1 MKALKPM
8 IILII
13 VTAVIILM
21 IPAILV
27 LPFSNESASGKLV
40 EKLETS
46 KKVNSVE
53 KNTGPALEVSVYRE
67 AAQSIEDVPL
77 EDYVRGVVA
86 AEMPADFE
94 PEALKA
100 QALTARTY
108 IVKQLITKNVKDAP
122 KGANVTDTESH
133 QVYKNDKELKRIWG
147 SDYSWKIK
155 KIKTAVEETNG
166 QILTYDSNPIEATF
180 FSTSNGYTENSE
192 DYWPNKIPY
201 LKSVE
206 SPWDKDSPKFYSQQV
221 MSIDD
226 FQNKLGVQLSSKA
239 AIGTI
244 TAKTAGKRVAKVEI
258 GGKELTG
265 KQIREKLNL
274 KSSDFSWIRKGNQVI
289 IYTKGFGHGVG
300 MSQYGAN
307 GMAQQGKTY
316 KNIIQHYYKGVQIT
330 AAAPYLTK
338 ITANK

>member
-1 MKALKPM
+1 MM
-8 IILII
+8 IIILA
-13 VTAVIILM
+13 TALIILM

-27 LPFSNESASGKLV
+27 LPFSKETENRQLAEN
-40 EKLETS
+40 LEPA
-46 KKVNSVE
+46 KKP
-53 KNTGPALEVSVYRE
+53 PAAVKTNVPTLDVAVYRHAE
-67 AAQSIEDVPL
+67 QQIEDVPI
-77 EDYVRGVVA
+77 EDYVRGVVS

-108 IVKQLITKNVKDAP
+108 IVKQLLGKNAKAAP
-122 KGANVTDTESH
+122 AGANVTDTESH
-133 QVYKNDKELKRIWG
+133 QVYKNDKELKKLWG

-155 KIKTAVEETNG
+155 RIETAVEATKG
-166 QILTYDSNPIEATF
+166 QILIYNSEPIEATF

-201 LKSVE
+201 LKSVS
-206 SPWDKDSPKFYSQQV
+206 SPWDKQSPKYYSQKI
-221 MSIDD
+221 MSLTD
-226 FQNKLGVQLSSKA
+226 FQNKLGVRLSSKA

-244 TAKTAGKRVAKVEI
+244 TAKTAGQRVAKVQI

-265 KQIREKLNL
+265 KQIREKLGL
-274 KSSDFSWIRKGNQVI
+274 RSSDFSWIRKGDQIV

-307 GMAQQGKTY
+307 GMAREGKNY
-316 KNIIQHYYKGVQIT
+316 KDIVTHYYKGVQI
-330 AAAPYLTK
+330 AADDSYLSK
-338 ITANK
+338 ITVKK